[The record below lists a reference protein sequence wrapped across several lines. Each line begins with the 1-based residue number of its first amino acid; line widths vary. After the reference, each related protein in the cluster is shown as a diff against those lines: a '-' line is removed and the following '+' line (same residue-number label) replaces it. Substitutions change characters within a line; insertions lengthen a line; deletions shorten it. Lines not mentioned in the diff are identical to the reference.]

1 MKKYLIIVFVFISQ
15 IGHAAWHTSFE
26 EAQQEALS
34 TNRLIII
41 DFTARW
47 CAPCREMD
55 LNSWNDIQVENLL
68 HNYVKLKIDIDLNR
82 ELAVKYLIRV
92 LPEMIIIDANG
103 KIMHRFSGYQ
113 TPAKLKNE
121 LFPFCLSTE
130 YLSSELINFHGA
142 KKYNTAI
149 RTAQKYYSYSLL
161 VDKKIKG
168 KVINIGSD
176 YLKDAK
182 DELNSKEEN
191 YTQKKQKLQLL
202 ALYELAY
209 RFDFEKLNKKIA
221 AFNPEKIE
229 ELNQYQYWFLKY
241 LSNKGN
247 QKDVSE
253 IQNFLNENNLEEV
266 IQNGNQLY
274 AFYEKSLLKI

>member
-1 MKKYLIIVFVFISQ
+1 MKKYLIIVFILISQ
-15 IGHAAWHTSFE
+15 ISHATWHTSFE
-26 EAQQEALS
+26 EAQKEALS
-34 TNRLIII
+34 TNRLIIV

-47 CAPCREMD
+47 CGPCREMD
-55 LNSWNDIQVENLL
+55 LNSWNDIQVESLL
-68 HNYVKLKIDIDLNR
+68 HNYVKLKVDVDLNR
-82 ELAVKYLIRV
+82 DLAVKYLIRV
-92 LPEMIIIDANG
+92 LPDIIIIDANG

-113 TPAKLKNE
+113 TPAKLKSE

-130 YLSSELINFHGA
+130 YLSSELINFHDA

-161 VDKKIKG
+161 VDKNIKG
-168 KVINIGSD
+168 KIINIGSD

-182 DELNSKEEN
+182 DELNSKGEN

-209 RFDFEKLNKKIA
+209 RFDFEKLDKKISL
-221 AFNPEKIE
+221 FKPETID

-241 LSNKGN
+241 LSNKRN
-247 QKDVSE
+247 QKDLSE
-253 IQNFLNENNLEEV
+253 IENFLKENNLEEV

-274 AFYEKSLLKI
+274 TFYEKSLLKT